1 MAHNQFALLKSRR
14 FLPLFATQF
23 LGAFNDNVFKNAL
36 VILVTYAVAQRAG
49 LDPQILVTL
58 AAGIFILPFFLFSA
72 TAGQLA
78 DKYDKAR
85 LIRLIKAAE
94 IVIMGGAALGF
105 VLQSVPLLMTVLFLM
120 GAQSAFFGPLK
131 YGILPDQLKADELI
145 AGNALV
151 ETGTF
156 LSILAGTILGGLLVL
171 TDGGL
176 FIVSAVVL
184 AVSALGWTASLF
196 IPSTG
201 SAEPALRV
209 EYNFVAETWRII
221 RHSASRRDIF
231 LSILGISWFWLV
243 GATFLSQ
250 FPNLAKDVVGG
261 NEEVVTLFLTTFSVG
276 IALGSLLCNRLLK
289 GEVSATFVPLGA
301 LGISLFSMD
310 LFFASHALGS
320 AGAGQALIGAATF
333 LSTWAGWRVIIDLL
347 LVAVSGG
354 LYIVPLYAILQS
366 RSEAEHRAR
375 NIASNNVM
383 GALFMVLSALGTSGM
398 LAFGFS
404 VPAVIL
410 TVAVLNTAVGVY
422 ICGLLP
428 GALVRATLRWLL
440 DLCFRIEVRGLEN
453 YRKAGDRTL
462 IVANHLSFL
471 DAVLIS
477 AFVPERLTFAVN
489 THIAKRRLIKPF
501 LALADT
507 YAIDPTNP
515 MATRALIEAVRENR
529 KLVIFPEGRITV
541 TGSLMKVYEGPGLV
555 ADKSGAEILPVRID
569 GAQYTPFSRLKGRV
583 RLRLFP
589 KIRVTFL
596 EPRRFA
602 IPQELKGRRR
612 RQFAASKLY
621 DLMTEM
627 IFQSSDHRQTL
638 FQSLIEARGVHG
650 GGHLVLEDIE
660 RRPLSYRKLILASFA
675 LGRGMART
683 TRAGEHVGVL
693 LPNMAATAV
702 TFFALHAFGRVPAM
716 LNFSTGSRNVL
727 LTCRAAAIRS
737 VYTSHRFVEAMGLGE
752 LVGALASEGVRVV
765 YLEDLRRRL
774 ALPDLAFAFAA
785 ALAPR
790 LAYRLAHRE
799 RDPDAP
805 AVVLFTSGT
814 EGTPKGVVLS
824 HANLQA
830 NRYQV
835 SARIDFGPTDVVFNA
850 LPMFHSFGL
859 TCATLLP
866 VLSGIRTFLYPS
878 PLHYRIVP
886 KLIYDT
892 NATILFGTDT
902 FLSGY
907 ARFAHPYDF
916 YTVRYVFAGAEKLR
930 EETRRLWSERYGVR
944 IFEGYGATE
953 TAPAL
958 AMNTPMESC
967 TGSVGRLMPG
977 ITHRL
982 EPVPGIDDGARLLVS
997 GPNVMRGYLFAD
1009 APGVLS
1015 PPEGGWYDTGDI
1027 VALDEAGYLFIRG
1040 RAKRFAKIGGEMVS
1054 LAAVEGYLSELWPG
1068 HVHAVVNLP
1077 DTRKGEQ
1084 LVLVTDHPGATREAI
1099 SAHARAA
1106 GFSELSVPKPIV
1118 TVDKVPLLGTGKI
1131 DYVRVKE
1138 LAAAELAPAA

>member
-1 MAHNQFALLKSRR
+1 MLKTRR

-23 LGAFNDNVFKNAL
+23 LGAFNDNVFKNAV
-36 VILVTYAVAQRAG
+36 VILITYAFAERAG
-49 LDPQILVTL
+49 LNPQILVTL

-78 DKYDKAR
+78 DKCDKAR
-85 LIRLIKAAE
+85 LIRVIKAAE

-105 VLQSVPLLMTVLFLM
+105 ALESVPLLMTVLFLM

-131 YGILPDQLKADELI
+131 YGILPDQLEEDELI
-145 AGNALV
+145 GGNALV

-171 TDGGL
+171 TEGGL
-176 FIVSAVVL
+176 FVVSALVL
-184 AVSALGWTASLF
+184 GVSALGWTASLF
-196 IPSTG
+196 VPGTR
-201 SAEPALRV
+201 AAQPALRID
-209 EYNFVAETWRII
+209 YNFVAETWRII
-221 RHSASRRDIF
+221 RHAASRRDIF
-231 LSILGISWFWLV
+231 LSILGIAWFWLV

-261 NEEVVTLFLTTFSVG
+261 NEELVTLFLTTFSVG
-276 IALGSLLCNRLLK
+276 IAGGSLLCNRLLK
-289 GEVSATFVPLGA
+289 GEISATFVPLGA
-301 LGISLFSMD
+301 LGISLFSLD
-310 LFFASHALGS
+310 LFFASRAAGP
-320 AGAGQALIGAATF
+320 AGADPALIGAAAF
-333 LSTWAGWRVIIDLL
+333 LSTWAGWRMVIDLL

-366 RSEAEHRAR
+366 RSEAGHRAR

-383 GALFMVLSALGTSGM
+383 GALFMVVSALGTTAM
-398 LAFGFS
+398 LALGFS
-404 VPAVIL
+404 VSAVIL

-428 GALVRATLRWLL
+428 GALVRAILRWLL
-440 DLCFRIEVRGLEN
+440 DLFFRIEVRGLEN
-453 YRKAGDRTL
+453 YRKAGEKTL

-515 MATRALIEAVRENR
+515 MATRALIEAVREKR

-555 ADKSGAEILPVRID
+555 ADKSGAQILPVRID
-569 GAQYTPFSRLKGRV
+569 GAQYTPFSRLKGKV
-583 RLRLFP
+583 RMRLFP
-589 KIRVTFL
+589 KITLTFL
-596 EPRRFA
+596 ERRRFE
-602 IPQELKGRRR
+602 ISEELKGRRR

-627 IFQSSDHRQTL
+627 IFQSSDHQRTL
-638 FQSLIEARGVHG
+638 FQSLIEARRVHG

-660 RRPLSYRKLILASFA
+660 RQPLSYRKLVLASFA
-675 LGRGMART
+675 LGRGIARA
-683 TRAGEHVGVL
+683 TRPAEHVGVL

-727 LTCRAAAIRS
+727 LACRAGAIRS
-737 VYTSHRFVEAMGLGE
+737 VYTSRRFVETAGLGE
-752 LVGALASEGVRVV
+752 LVGGLEGEDVRVV

-774 ALPDLAFAFAA
+774 SLLDRALAFAA
-785 ALAPR
+785 ALAPQLACR
-790 LAYRLAHRE
+790 LAYGE
-799 RDPDAP
+799 RDPHASG
-805 AVVLFTSGT
+805 VVLFTSGT
-814 EGTPKGVVLS
+814 EGAPKGVVLS

-835 SARIDFGPTDVVFNA
+835 SSRIDFGPTDVVFNA

-859 TCATLLP
+859 TCGTLLP

-886 KLIYDT
+886 QLVYDT
-892 NATILFGTDT
+892 NASILFGTDT

-916 YTVRYVFAGAEKLR
+916 YSVRYVFAGAEKLR
-930 EETRRLWSERYGVR
+930 DETRRLWSERYGVR

-958 AMNTPMESC
+958 AMNTPMENRP
-967 TGSVGRLMPG
+967 GSVGRLMPG
-977 ITHRL
+977 IAHRL
-982 EPVPGIDDGARLLVS
+982 EPVGGIHEGGKLLVS
-997 GPNVMRGYLFAD
+997 GPNIMRGYLFAET
-1009 APGVLS
+1009 PGVLS

-1027 VALDEAGYLFIRG
+1027 VALDDDGYVFIKG

-1054 LAAVEGYLSELWPG
+1054 LAAVEGFLSQLWPE

-1077 DTRKGEQ
+1077 DAKKGEQ
-1084 LVLVTDHPGATREAI
+1084 LVLVTDHPGANREEI
-1099 SAHARAA
+1099 IAHARQA
-1106 GFSELSVPKPIV
+1106 GFSELSVPKSIV
-1118 TVDKVPLLGTGKI
+1118 AVDKVPLLGTGKM
-1131 DYVRVKE
+1131 DYVRIKE
-1138 LAAAELAPAA
+1138 LAAARLDRAA